1 MHRYEL
7 LLLTIPEITEDEVK
21 SLESQLD
28 QLIKEVDGTIISFER
43 WGKYKLAYPI
53 RKNDYGV
60 YFLVRFEVDNPHP
73 LLGTIQ
79 SLMSIKLSNIVM
91 RNMVTALSL
100 KETLAYQRSP
110 SLEETPLRDVDSFLK
125 EHKMEG
131 LLSPMKPRA
140 TKTTPYKK
148 KENINLE
155 KIAATKESEKE

>member
-7 LLLTIPEITEDEVK
+7 LLLTIPEITEDEAK
-21 SLESQLD
+21 TLESQLN
-28 QLIKEVDGTIISFER
+28 QLSKDVEGTIISFER

-60 YFLVRFEVDNPHP
+60 YFLVRFEVDNPQP
-73 LLGTIQ
+73 LLGNIQ

-110 SLEETPLRDVDSFLK
+110 SLEETPLGDVDSFLK

-131 LLSPMKPRA
+131 LLSSMKPRTPRA
-140 TKTTPYKK
+140 TAYRG
-148 KENINLE
+148 KENLNREEIDE
-155 KIAATKESEKE
+155 IKESEKE